1 MGFSRKLRKVSDPIG
16 YTLAKKN
23 KNTWWGKRY
32 LHPGKHLRKD
42 LGLNRLF
49 GSTSS
54 ATSYQSNSGSI
65 YGSTGSIVGKY

>member
-1 MGFSRKLRKVSDPIG
+1 MSFFKELRKVSDPIG

-23 KNTWWGKRY
+23 KKTWWGKRY

-54 ATSYQSNSGSI
+54 AASYQSNNGSI
-65 YGSTGSIVGKY
+65 YGSTGSIVGRY